1 MADDSI
7 YRYASRGL
15 AGYFGVGR
23 NKLLDYFKKIKI
35 TEGSGEDT
43 TVSSRFWGK
52 GLFKM
57 CKGKMGHY
65 ALRISDRGME
75 YLKPLVEEAIAN
87 GELKRKKEGTYRG
100 KPLSQ
105 DLIDLLN
112 NE

>member
-1 MADDSI
+1 VADDSI

-23 NKLLDYFKKIKI
+23 NLLYQYLRTIKI
-35 TEGSGEDT
+35 LEGYGEN
-43 TVSSRFWGK
+43 TVVNSQFWGK

-75 YLKPLVEEAIAN
+75 YLKPLVEEAIAK